1 MLMLD
6 YGRAQTPLT
15 LRPVTPIRR
24 RLRLFTWI
32 ALFAMLGLAIA
43 PSVSHALSAQQ
54 ASNPWTEICS
64 APGSGEQQPRSAAMH
79 LEHCA
84 MCCVAAS
91 AMGLPP
97 APVAVLPSPG
107 GAGLVAA
114 LFLEASHPLHAWR
127 PPQARAPPSFS

>member
-1 MLMLD
+1 MLMPD
-6 YGRAQTPLT
+6 YGRAQTALT
-15 LRPVTPIRR
+15 LRPVIPIRQ

-64 APGSGEQQPRSAAMH
+64 APSSGEPPRSAAMH

-91 AMGLPP
+91 AMGMPP
-97 APVAVLPSPG
+97 APVTVLPAAE
-107 GAGLVAA
+107 GAALVAA
-114 LFLEASHPLHAWR
+114 LFLEAPHPLHAWR

>member
-1 MLMLD
+1 M
-6 YGRAQTPLT
+6 
-15 LRPVTPIRR
+15 TPIRQ

-54 ASNPWTEICS
+54 ASNSWTEICS
-64 APGSGEQQPRSAAMH
+64 TPNSGEQPRGAAMQ

-84 MCCVAAS
+84 MCGVVAQAIG
-91 AMGLPP
+91 MPP
-97 APVAVLPSPG
+97 APVAVRPVPE
-107 GAGLVAA
+107 GAAYVAV
-114 LFLEASHPLHAWR
+114 LFLEASHPLFAWR

>member
-15 LRPVTPIRR
+15 LPLVTPIRQ
-24 RLRLFTWI
+24 RLRLFTWV

-64 APGSGEQQPRSAAMH
+64 TSNPGEQPRSAAML

-84 MCCVAAS
+84 MCVVVAQAIG
-91 AMGLPP
+91 MPP
-97 APVAVLPSPG
+97 APVTALPAPE
-107 GAGLVAA
+107 GAAYVAA
-114 LFLEASHPLHAWR
+114 LFLEASRPLFAWR
-127 PPQARAPPSFS
+127 PPQARAPPSVS

>member
-1 MLMLD
+1 MLD

-15 LRPVTPIRR
+15 LPPVTPIRQ
-24 RLRLFTWI
+24 RLRLFAWI

-54 ASNPWTEICS
+54 AADPWTEVCS
-64 APGSGEQQPRSAAMH
+64 TPNSGEQPRSAAML

-84 MCCVAAS
+84 MCGVVAQVIG
-91 AMGLPP
+91 MPP
-97 APVAVLPSPG
+97 APVTVLPAPE
-107 GAGLVAA
+107 GAAYVAA
-114 LFLEASHPLHAWR
+114 LFLEASHPLFAWR